1 MELEKF
7 DSSRDI
13 QDLLALR
20 DDIER
25 LAGNPAEADSGPRID
40 LLDLGA
46 AYRLVVEVPGV
57 PQENLEVALQ
67 GRNLTVAGLREPGYD
82 TRADLSDG
90 SSDDQKGGADDG
102 ANNVAVLLSER
113 AAGHFQRSVELPG
126 EVDYA
131 SCHASLRD
139 GLLVLDFPKVQA

>member
-13 QDLLALR
+13 RDLLALR
-20 DDIER
+20 EDVER
-25 LAGNPAEADSGPRID
+25 LSTAAPEAEAGPKLE

-57 PQENLEVALQ
+57 TQENLEIALQ
-67 GRNLTVAGLREPGYD
+67 GRSLTVAGLREPLYEPSG
-82 TRADLSDG
+82 SGDG
-90 SSDDQKGGADDG
+90 VD
-102 ANNVAVLLSER
+102 VILSER
-113 AAGHFQRSVELPG
+113 ASGHFQLSVELPG

-131 SCHASLRD
+131 RSHASLRD
-139 GLLVLDFPKVQA
+139 GLLVLDFPKAQA

>member
-13 QDLLALR
+13 RDLLALR

-25 LAGNPAEADSGPRID
+25 LGTAAPEADAGPKLE

-57 PQENLEVALQ
+57 TQENLEIALQ
-67 GRNLTVAGLREPGYD
+67 GRSLTVAGLREPLYEPS
-82 TRADLSDG
+82 SDG
-90 SSDDQKGGADDG
+90 SGDG
-102 ANNVAVLLSER
+102 VDVILNER
-113 AAGHFQRSVELPG
+113 ASGHFQRSVELPG

-131 SCHASLRD
+131 RSHASLRD